1 MKENK
6 LKLNKWVFWPPFI
19 VLFSSAILSMVNDK
33 LFGDVVKTAFD
44 WSVTNF
50 GWLYSLTSMSVLVIC
65 AVLFCSSAGN
75 IKFGGKDAKPEF
87 TAWNWFAMSLCAGI
101 GIGVVFW
108 GVAEPIYHVSSPP
121 GTLGMEAFSTEAS
134 VFAIT
139 TCYLHWTFTPYALYV
154 ICAIPIALAVYNHNQ
169 PFMVSSALYFILGD
183 KTKGWIAKMVDAFCL
198 YGVASG
204 VAVSLGYGLMQIG
217 SGLQVV
223 FGIEPTKFVWAVI
236 AVVIIAIYT
245 ASSYT
250 GLQKGIR
257 FLSDQNAKLFF
268 VVMIFILIVG
278 PTRYILDIGTQS
290 LGDYVGNFFEKSL
303 WLGAASDEQWPRWW
317 SIFYWSVWIIYAP
330 VVGLF
335 LARLVR
341 GRTIREFL
349 TVNLIAP
356 AVFGMVWF
364 AIFGGASLE
373 MQSSGAFDL
382 VKAMKDSGM
391 ESMVF
396 MFFKQFPLGSLLV
409 PLFLCVIGISFIT
422 LADSMTSCIAAMSV
436 EGLDASSSE
445 PPAYLKII
453 WGIVVGFLA
462 YFFISF
468 AGIKGPKML
477 SFLSALPIVFMI
489 IAMTF
494 SLLVYLYSSR
504 WEKERNK

>member
-1 MKENK
+1 MEQDKI
-6 LKLNKWVFWPPFI
+6 KLNKWVFWPPFM
-19 VLFSSAILSMVNDK
+19 VLFTSAILSLIDDK
-33 LFGDVVKTAFD
+33 MFGSVVKTAFD
-44 WSVTNF
+44 WSVSNF
-50 GWLYSLTSMSVLVIC
+50 GWLYSLTALAATVIC
-65 AVLFCSSAGN
+65 AVIYCSPAGS
-75 IKFGGKDAKPEF
+75 IKFGGKDSEPEF
-87 TAWNWFAMSLCAGI
+87 ETWNWFAMSLCAGI
-101 GIGVVFW
+101 GIGIVFW

-121 GTLGMEAFSTEAS
+121 GTLGLEPFSTEAS

-154 ICAIPIALAVYNHNQ
+154 ICAIPIGLAVYNHNQ

-183 KTKGWIAKMVDAFCL
+183 RTKGWIAKMVDAFCL

-217 SGLQVV
+217 SGLQEV

-236 AVVIIAIYT
+236 AVVIIATYT
-245 ASSYT
+245 VSSYT
-250 GLQKGIR
+250 SLQKGIR
-257 FLSDQNAKLFF
+257 FLSDQNVKLFF
-268 VVMIFILIVG
+268 AVMIFILILG
-278 PTRYILDIGTQS
+278 PTRYIFDLGTQC
-290 LGDYVGNFFEKSL
+290 LGEYVGNFFQKSL

-373 MQSSGAFDL
+373 MQASGVFDL
-382 VKAMKDSGM
+382 AKAMKESGM
-391 ESMVF
+391 ESTVF
-396 MFFKQFPLGSLLV
+396 TFFKQFPLGNLLV
-409 PLFLCVIGISFIT
+409 PLFLFVIGISFVT

-436 EGLDASSSE
+436 EGVDVSSSE

-453 WGIVVGFLA
+453 WGVVVGFLA
-462 YFFISF
+462 YFFISL
-468 AGIKGPKML
+468 AGINGPKML

-489 IAMTF
+489 IAMGF
-494 SLLVYLYSSR
+494 SLLVYLYGSR
-504 WEKERNK
+504 WQGERNK